1 MRKDYFFILI
11 LTFSIAPIF
20 AQQNEFG
27 GGAYHFEHGE
37 CITSEQRVVL
47 QSQIKESIN
56 QLISDG
62 VLSAEKSMTSV
73 AYNWPIRQADGFNY
87 NSVYGISNYVDHDP
101 TPGIEDYNCSD
112 RSYNGHRGTDIFLWP
127 YEWHMVDNEQ
137 VEVIAAAPGTIVW
150 KTDGN
155 DSYNC
160 VLTGGLTWNAIFVR
174 HDDNSVSWYGH
185 MKEGSLTSKG
195 VGDDVDEGEFLGI
208 VASSGYSTGPHLH
221 FEVYDS
227 NNELMDPYSGA
238 CNDLNEESLWQEQ
251 RPFRE
256 PTINTIMTHDVAPAF
271 ADCYPAIDNHISN
284 CFEAG
289 NTVYF
294 AAYYHDQMA
303 GMLSGFRVYRPD
315 ESTEWGWTHQSPDT
329 YNASWWYFS
338 RTLPNDAQVG
348 TWRYEVM
355 FEGTTITHEFY
366 VGGASISTADDDFSF
381 CAGES
386 LVLSAP
392 EGATYEWST
401 GSSDQSIEVN
411 TGGNYGLTVTT
422 SGGCV
427 LETNQEV
434 TEIDLPV
441 INMIDGVISST
452 PFTPEVYA
460 VEDNAGSSY
469 EWTVMGGNLISGA
482 GTASIEIE
490 WLESTSVGQV
500 CVQETNAAGCVS
512 DSVCLDVEIQIDVS
526 SVANITGIDAW
537 TIFPNPVQER
547 LVLDLDISQ
556 QIDGLQL
563 KMHNAIGQLVF
574 QQHAEKVLAGK
585 WQKYLDLSDLPA
597 GVYWLALQS
606 GTQSVARKVIV
617 L

>member
-1 MRKDYFFILI
+1 MKKNYFFILI
-11 LTFSIAPIF
+11 LTFSVAPIF

-37 CITSEQRVVL
+37 CITSEHRVVL

-87 NSVYGISNYVDHDP
+87 NSVYGISNFVDHDP
-101 TPGIEDYNCSD
+101 TPGIEDHNCSS
-112 RSYNGHRGTDIFLWP
+112 RAYNGHRGTDIFLWP

-160 VLTGGLTWNAIFVR
+160 ELTGGLTWNAIFVR

-195 VGDDVDEGEFLGI
+195 VGDNVAEGEFLGI

-227 NNELMDPYSGA
+227 NNELMDPYSGN

-256 PTINTIMTHDVAPAF
+256 PTVNTIMTHAAPPAF

-338 RTLPNDAQVG
+338 RTLPSDAQEG

-366 VGGASISTADDDFSF
+366 VGGASISSVDDSFSF

-401 GSSDQSIEVN
+401 GSSNQSIEVN
-411 TGGNYGLTVTT
+411 AGGNYSLTVTT

-427 LETNQEV
+427 LEANQEV
-434 TEIDLPV
+434 TEIAPPV
-441 INMIDGVISST
+441 VNMIDGVTQSF
-452 PFTPEVYA
+452 PFTPEVY
-460 VEDNAGSSY
+460 VVDNTAGSSY
-469 EWTVMGGNLISGA
+469 EWTVMGGNIISGA
-482 GTASIEIE
+482 GTSSVEIE

-500 CVQETNAAGCVS
+500 CVQETSAAGCTS
-512 DSVCLDVEIQIDVS
+512 DNICLDVEIVADVS
-526 SVANITGIDAW
+526 SIADMAEINAW
-537 TIFPNPVQER
+537 TIFPNPVHEQ
-547 LVLDLDISQ
+547 LVVKLDITEP
-556 QIDGLQL
+556 IPGLNL
-563 KMHNAIGQLVF
+563 KLYNAIGQLVY
-574 QQHAEKVLAGK
+574 QQGIANIGTGE
-585 WQKYLDLSDLPA
+585 WQESLDLSEFST
-597 GVYWLALQS
+597 GVYWLELQLGS
-606 GTQSVARKVIV
+606 ASASKKVIV